1 MLQMHE
7 SNIDKISA
15 ASVVL
20 KEATFSCFNL
30 KPDDYNLVTTILVQ
44 KLSQFHKTLILVQW
58 NFSDWNWVNV
68 Q

>member
-7 SNIDKISA
+7 SNIDRIFA
-15 ASVVL
+15 ASVLL
-20 KEATFSCFNL
+20 KEAIFPCFNL
-30 KPDDYNLVTTILVQ
+30 KPDDFNLATTILVQ
-44 KLSQFHKTLILVQW
+44 KPSQFHKTLILVQW